1 MLEDY
6 STYENKDNYKKWNID
21 YLLTNIKDDI
31 FMIVKLNEHQLL
43 ENVLAFND
51 GFLLVTNESYLYFQ
65 YKSER
70 IDVNQYSVI
79 KDDYLLLVDKVL

>member
-1 MLEDY
+1 
-6 STYENKDNYKKWNID
+6 
-21 YLLTNIKDDI
+21 
-31 FMIVKLNEHQLL
+31 MIVKLNEHQLL

-79 KDDYLLLVDKVL
+79 KDDYLLL

>member
-1 MLEDY
+1 MKYRLFID
-6 STYENKDNYKKWNID
+6 KYKRWYI
-21 YLLTNIKDDI
+21 LL
-31 FMIVKLNEHQLL
+31 VKLNENQLL

-51 GFLLVTNESYLYFQ
+51 RFLLVTNESYLYFQ